1 MPQWDFVKSDMATV
15 YTSPAREKRI
25 RDLLWGDRV
34 EVIGTSGSMTEVRA
48 RSRRTTGFVETAA
61 LGGQALLE
69 FYFIDVGQGDGIL
82 IVTPDRRHILIDG
95 GYPRLKQ
102 NTGKSAA
109 DFVDWK
115 FFEDYAVD
123 TVVLDA
129 MICSHNDED
138 HYGGLT
144 DLLDVATPEQKE
156 LDCTGITVEG
166 FYHAGLSWW
175 KNASGARVLGDTERV
190 GSQSYFVELLGDRA
204 SAEAGLSGASP
215 KELQG
220 QWRKFIA
227 AAVGTKTAAG
237 QPTPFTRLS
246 QNSGMLPGY
255 AAGPV
260 KISVLAPVET
270 QTPVGPGLRKF
281 ASSASQN
288 TNGQSVLLRVD
299 YGQARVLLTG
309 DLNKNS
315 QHVLLEAYN
324 GRETVFLADVAKS
337 CHHGSEDVSFEFL
350 AAMKPAITVI
360 SSGDAEGHD
369 HPRPAIVGASGVTGY
384 LTVKDDEILTPLIYS
399 TELARSVSL
408 GDPFKVVSGVQGATT
423 TLSGPAFEG
432 SSIHFRETKPGALNP
447 ETKERRLGQ
456 TYVVAGQVYGLVN
469 VRTDGR
475 RIMSATMNEG
485 DGSWQIKNIL
495 ARF

>member
-1 MPQWDFVKSDMATV
+1 MPHFDFVSWDSATV
-15 YTSPAREKRI
+15 YTSPTKEKRV

-34 EVIGTSGSMTEVRA
+34 EVFGTVGSMTEVRA
-48 RSRRTTGFVETAA
+48 RSRNRRGFVETAA
-61 LGGQALLE
+61 LGGAALLE

-123 TVVLDA
+123 TVALDA
-129 MICSHNDED
+129 IICSHNDED

-144 DLLDVATPEQKE
+144 DLLDVATAAQAE
-156 LDCTGITVEG
+156 LDCSGITVER

-175 KNASGARVLGDTERV
+175 RNTAGKRVLGETRQV
-190 GSQSYFVELLGDRA
+190 GSNSYFVELLDDRA
-204 SAEAGLSGASP
+204 SAQAGLDGTSP

-220 QWRKFIA
+220 AWRKFIEA
-227 AAVGTKTAAG
+227 AFAATTAGG
-237 QPTPFTRLS
+237 QPTPFMRLS
-246 QNSGMLPGY
+246 QNTGMLPGFDS
-255 AAGPV
+255 GPV
-260 KISVLAPVET
+260 RIAVLGPLET
-270 QTPVGPGLRKF
+270 QTPAGPGLRKL
-281 ASSASQN
+281 ASTTSKN
-288 TNGQSVLLRVD
+288 TNGHSVLLRVD
-299 YGQARVLLTG
+299 YGSARVLLTG

-315 QHVLLEAYN
+315 QRILLEAYS
-324 GRETVFLADVAKS
+324 GHETVFLSDVAKS
-337 CHHGSEDVSFEFL
+337 CHHGSDDVSFEFL

-408 GDPFKVVSGVQGATT
+408 GDPFKLVSGPAGSPT
-423 TLSGPAFEG
+423 TLSGAAFD
-432 SSIHFRETKPGALNP
+432 SSTIHFKETKPGALNP
-447 ETKERRLGQ
+447 ERKHRRLGH
-456 TYVVAGQVYGLVN
+456 TYVVAGQIYGLVN
-469 VRTDGR
+469 IRTDGH
-475 RIMSATMNEG
+475 RILSATMNEG
-485 DGSWQIKNIL
+485 DGSWQIKRTL

>member
-1 MPQWDFVKSDMATV
+1 MANFDFVSSDTATV
-15 YTSPAREKRI
+15 YTSPAKEKRI

-34 EVIGTSGSMTEVRA
+34 EVLGVSGAMTEVRA
-48 RSRRTTGFVETAA
+48 RSRARTGFVDTAA

-115 FFEDYAVD
+115 FFEDYASD
-123 TVVLDA
+123 TIALDA

-144 DLLDVATPEQKE
+144 DLLDVATAEQRE
-156 LDCTGITVEG
+156 LDCTGITVEQ
-166 FYHAGLSWW
+166 FFHAGLSWW
-175 KNASGARVLGDTERV
+175 KDAGGRRVLGDTERV
-190 GSQSYFVELLGDRA
+190 GSSSYFVELLGDRA
-204 SAEAGLSGASP
+204 SAVAGLSGASP
-215 KELQG
+215 KALQG
-220 QWRKFIA
+220 QWRKFIQA
-227 AAVGTKTAAG
+227 ATAARTAAG
-237 QPTPFTRLS
+237 DPTPFTRLS
-246 QNSGMLPGY
+246 QMSGALPGF

-260 KISVLAPVET
+260 SIAVLAPVESP
-270 QTPVGPGLRKF
+270 TPAGPGLRKLDT
-281 ASSASQN
+281 STSKN
-288 TNGQSVLLRVD
+288 TNGHSVLLRVD
-299 YGQARVLLTG
+299 YGGSRVLLTG

-315 QHVLLEAYN
+315 QRVLLEAYS
-324 GRETVFLADVAKS
+324 GRETAFLSDVAKS

-360 SSGDAEGHD
+360 SSGDGEGHD

-384 LTVKDDEILTPLIYS
+384 LTVKDDEILTPLVYS

-408 GDPFKVVSGVQGATT
+408 GDPYKVVSGPAGATA
-423 TLSGPAFEG
+423 TLDGDAFEA
-432 SSIHFRETKPGALNP
+432 STIHFRETKPGALNP
-447 ETKERRLGQ
+447 ESKRRRLGQ
-456 TYVVAGQVYGLVN
+456 TYVVAGQIYGLVN

-485 DGSWQIKNIL
+485 DGSWQIKTIL